1 MLTDGAIAMMA
12 SVILFLLP
20 TKRKSKRILDWSVAR
35 DLPWGVL
42 LLFGGGLALAAAIVE
57 TGVDQWLGELLTA
70 VEGIHIVIIIF
81 IVALGIL
88 FLTEI
93 TSNTA
98 TATMILPVLAGLTI
112 ALEVHPLTLMVP
124 AAMAANCAFML
135 PVGTPPNAIVF
146 GTQKISIQEMAKTGF
161 ALNIVGV
168 VLIVTFVYLLMPLI
182 FGIDLLNYSG

>member
-1 MLTDGAIAMMA
+1 
-12 SVILFLLP
+12 
-20 TKRKSKRILDWSVAR
+20 
-35 DLPWGVL
+35 
-42 LLFGGGLALAAAIVE
+42 
-57 TGVDQWLGELLTA
+57 
-70 VEGIHIVIIIF
+70 
-81 IVALGIL
+81 
-88 FLTEI
+88 
-93 TSNTA
+93 
-98 TATMILPVLAGLTI
+98 
-112 ALEVHPLTLMVP
+112 MVP